1 MKNGCDVLKTFGM
14 KQTFP
19 LPGKLAVMAS
29 SVEKKSAT
37 TNTSFSGDG
46 TRLIRFEAKKE
57 NYCWVEPGK
66 ILFVTS
72 ADHYVKSLIQHETQ
86 KKWMI
91 RHSTIK
97 DLLGILNQGQFI
109 RLNKFYMLN
118 LDHFSHID
126 ESEKILYLDDGYSI
140 SIPHRISPFMIN
152 ILKD

>member
-1 MKNGCDVLKTFGM
+1 MKR
-14 KQTFP
+14 TFP
-19 LPGKLAVMAS
+19 FSGTLALMAS
-29 SVEKKSAT
+29 SVDKNSPT
-37 TNTSFSGDG
+37 TNVGFRGDG
-46 TRLIRFEAKKE
+46 TRLIRFEARKE
-57 NYCWVEPGK
+57 NYCWVEPEK

-72 ADHYVKSLIQHETQ
+72 ADHYIKSLIQHETQ

-97 DLLGILNQGQFI
+97 DLLGILKQAQFI

-126 ESEKILYLDDGYSI
+126 EDEKILYLDDGYSI

-152 ILKD
+152 MLKD

>member
-1 MKNGCDVLKTFGM
+1 MKRTISFSERFALM
-14 KQTFP
+14 P
-19 LPGKLAVMAS
+19 LP
-29 SVEKKSAT
+29 VEKKSAP
-37 TNTSFSGDG
+37 TNTSLRVDG

-57 NYCWVEPGK
+57 DYCWVEPGK

-72 ADHYVKSLIQHETQ
+72 ADHYIKSLIQHETQ

-97 DLLGILNQGQFI
+97 DLLDILNHGQFI

-126 ESEKILYLDDGYSI
+126 ESEKILYLNDGYSI
-140 SIPHRISPFMIN
+140 PIPHRISPFMI
-152 ILKD
+152 DM

>member
-1 MKNGCDVLKTFGM
+1 LK
-14 KQTFP
+14 Q
-19 LPGKLAVMAS
+19 
-29 SVEKKSAT
+29 KKKITAGS
-37 TNTSFSGDG
+37 N
-46 TRLIRFEAKKE
+46 
-57 NYCWVEPGK
+57 PGK

-72 ADHYVKSLIQHETQ
+72 ADHYIKSLIQHETQ

-97 DLLGILNQGQFI
+97 DLLGILSHGQFI

-140 SIPHRISPFMIN
+140 PIPHRISPFMIDM
-152 ILKD
+152 LKD